1 MALSTRVGRTG
12 RHIIRRI
19 RDERALRG
27 RQPPTLHVGARG
39 TRAPAIYYLCPDNAA
54 PAGGIRMIYRHV
66 DLLNESGHNAVVL
79 HHRDGFSCGWF
90 EHSTPTAWAPSTRL
104 SADDILVVPELHAP
118 FVDRIPDG
126 PRLIC
131 LNQGAYITF
140 KYLPAPRTLSYDAFD
155 AVLTVSPDSAEYLRF
170 AFPGARVSIV
180 DPAIDPAV
188 FHPGSGLPP
197 RQIAMMPRRRPED
210 AEHVLRLL
218 GDRLSGWSIVSI
230 AGASERETADLLRSS
245 PIFLA
250 FGKQEG
256 FGLPAA
262 EAMAAGSYVI
272 GFSGFGGREI
282 FDPAVSAPIEDGDVL
297 AMARATAEVM
307 ALYKDD
313 PGAVRELGARAS
325 ERVLARYSMDRLRAG
340 LADFYQGLL

>member
-27 RQPPTLHVGARG
+27 RQPPTLRVGARG

-66 DLLNESGHNAVVL
+66 DLLNEAGHNAVVL
-79 HHRDGFSCGWF
+79 HHREGFSCRWF
-90 EHSTPTAWAPSTRL
+90 EHSTPIASAPSTRL

-180 DPAIDPAV
+180 DPRHRSRRV
-188 FHPGSGLPP
+188 PP
-197 RQIAMMPRRRPED
+197 WI
-210 AEHVLRLL
+210 
-218 GDRLSGWSIVSI
+218 
-230 AGASERETADLLRSS
+230 GA
-245 PIFLA
+245 
-250 FGKQEG
+250 
-256 FGLPAA
+256 AA
-262 EAMAAGSYVI
+262 EADRDDASPPPRGCRARAAPAGRPPERLVHREHRGSVRAGDGRSAPLLADLPRIRKAGGLRPAGGGGDGGRLYVI

-307 ALYKDD
+307 ALYEDD